1 MHLARN
7 GGAPLEADQRR
18 ILVVGARTLYL
29 QALCE
34 YLGTTGL
41 SVSLLQPVQ
50 LRDSSLGPSPEVVLL
65 DCVAAGVALE
75 QLIAEIGEF
84 HKGALIVLLTS
95 GAARESSKQAAMLHV
110 DDWVSMSLPVA
121 ELVEVLDRGR
131 RASAARTPSSRRP
144 SRSGPAIESPL
155 SSLSERELS
164 VLRLVV
170 DGHSTD
176 EIAATL
182 GISRHTV
189 RTHLQNVMAKMLVGS
204 RMEMVSVAR
213 KSGMRPALTAPP
225 S

>member
-7 GGAPLEADQRR
+7 GGGPLEADQRR

-34 YLGTTGL
+34 FLGTTGL
-41 SVSLLQPVQ
+41 SVSLLQPVK
-50 LRDSSLGPSPEVVLL
+50 LRDSSLGPSPEIVLL
-65 DCVAAGVALE
+65 DCAAAGVALE
-75 QLIAEIGEF
+75 QLIAEIREF

-95 GAARESSKQAAMLHV
+95 GAAREISKQAAMLHA

-121 ELVEVLDRGR
+121 ELVAVLDRGR

-170 DGHSTD
+170 DGHSAD

-213 KSGMRPALTAPP
+213 KSGMRPAPTAPT

>member
-7 GGAPLEADQRR
+7 GGGPLEADQRR

-65 DCVAAGVALE
+65 DCVAAGVSLE
-75 QLIAEIGEF
+75 QLIAEIREF

-95 GAARESSKQAAMLHV
+95 GAARESSKQAAMLHA

-213 KSGMRPALTAPP
+213 RSGMRPAPTAPP

>member
-7 GGAPLEADQRR
+7 EGGPLEADQRR

-29 QALCE
+29 QALCGF
-34 YLGTTGL
+34 LGTTGL

-75 QLIAEIGEF
+75 QLIAEIREF

-213 KSGMRPALTAPP
+213 KSGMRPAPTAPT

>member
-7 GGAPLEADQRR
+7 EGGPLEADQRR

-29 QALCE
+29 QALCGF
-34 YLGTTGL
+34 LGTTGL

-75 QLIAEIGEF
+75 QLIAEIREF

-204 RMEMVSVAR
+204 RMELVSVAR
-213 KSGMRPALTAPP
+213 KSGMRPAPTAPT

>member
-7 GGAPLEADQRR
+7 GGGPLEADQRR

-34 YLGTTGL
+34 FLGTTGL

-50 LRDSSLGPSPEVVLL
+50 LRDSSLGPPPEVVLL
-65 DCVAAGVALE
+65 DCAVAGVALE
-75 QLIAEIGEF
+75 QLIAEIREF

-95 GAARESSKQAAMLHV
+95 GSARESSKQAAMLHV

-131 RASAARTPSSRRP
+131 RNSAARTPSSRRP
-144 SRSGPAIESPL
+144 PRSGPAVESPL

-170 DGHSTD
+170 DGHSAD

-189 RTHLQNVMAKMLVGS
+189 RTHLQNVMAKMLVSS

-213 KSGMRPALTAPP
+213 KSGMRPAPTAPT

>member
-7 GGAPLEADQRR
+7 GGGPLEADQRR

-65 DCVAAGVALE
+65 DCVAAGVSLE
-75 QLIAEIGEF
+75 QLIAEIREF

-95 GAARESSKQAAMLHV
+95 GAARESSKQAAMLHA

-170 DGHSTD
+170 DGHSAD

-213 KSGMRPALTAPP
+213 KSGMRPAPTAPT

>member
-7 GGAPLEADQRR
+7 EGGPLEADQRR

-29 QALCE
+29 QALCGF
-34 YLGTTGL
+34 LGTTGL

-75 QLIAEIGEF
+75 QLIAEIREF

-213 KSGMRPALTAPP
+213 RSGMRPAPTAPP